1 MRKSEARRLSAEPG
15 AARKMSEPVAAV
27 KTAEAVDVA
36 EVTEVAEAARDIQP
50 FGAIEGRAMEDK
62 GETEETKQIGG
73 DEVEV
78 AEEPDGAEAQR
89 RRIAS
94 LRQKAEELSGGHFT
108 NEGIEQL
115 PPEMEEA
122 FWRQIIAYETAEPTD
137 LFKLL
142 IEGGV
147 SLPAPVLVSEE
158 HLADRLWETI
168 YFLSTHG
175 CYLENTDHLSDR
187 ELYNLLWERLLR
199 EPAILFPDDPNYAY
213 HIDTIGSGSEADQ
226 QIYLTYYATEEDRL
240 HWTHN
245 WPEDRLP
252 SRIARPY
259 DRDRLLPRPYLPRLE
274 PLM

>member
-1 MRKSEARRLSAEPG
+1 MRESETRRVSAEPG
-15 AARKMSEPVAAV
+15 EARQSREPIEAV
-27 KTAEAVDVA
+27 KTVEAV
-36 EVTEVAEAARDIQP
+36 EVIEEFEVIEAIEP
-50 FGAIEGRAMEDK
+50 CGASEGRAMEEK
-62 GETEETKQIGG
+62 RETDEMNQIGG

-78 AEEPDGAEAQR
+78 AAEPDEGEAQR
-89 RRIAS
+89 RRIAT

-137 LFKLL
+137 LFRLL
-142 IEGGV
+142 VEGGV

-168 YFLSTHG
+168 YFLATHG

-245 WPEDRLP
+245 WPEDLLP